1 MSLSSPPPLYPF
13 SLTPTPSFHIP
24 TYAFYLV
31 RVIGFWSC
39 TEAKLNS
46 SSVLII
52 LRVHFF
58 TSLADIDLHAYAQPL
73 YSWNASH
80 GQRFLV
86 RTHQHGIARRLRG
99 AFRGGM
105 LGLWVSCGSHV
116 TLPFSLPMSVLN
128 RFQKANILR
137 TRALNSRPD
146 GTRMHNLNSFF
157 LDYSALRNPGMTG
170 NRFQENS

>member
-58 TSLADIDLHAYAQPL
+58 TSLADIDLHAYAQPV

-80 GQRFLV
+80 GQRFLSCLNSSAW
-86 RTHQHGIARRLRG
+86 HSQGFKGGG
-99 AFRGGM
+99 AFRGG
-105 LGLWVSCGSHV
+105 GWYVRSVGVLWLMCDSTFYLTYVSSEIGSKKQI
-116 TLPFSLPMSVLN
+116 F
-128 RFQKANILR
+128 
-137 TRALNSRPD
+137 
-146 GTRMHNLNSFF
+146 
-157 LDYSALRNPGMTG
+157 
-170 NRFQENS
+170 